1 MSSKELTKCRACGH
15 DELTTV
21 LDLGMMPLANNLEE
35 TQIEALNAQRF
46 PLEVVQCKKCQLTQL
61 SQVVDPDLL
70 FSHYTYRSSIN
81 GGYKI
86 HCEQMAKDIIAK
98 YPHLRDLG
106 RVHFDIAGND
116 GALIES
122 FNKVIRFLSVN
133 IDPAENLCKISIDKG
148 IKTVNEFWNKD
159 IQLGVKADLIT
170 ATNVFAHVDDIH
182 GFVEGIAKN
191 LNQNGICV
199 IEFPY
204 LYDFLDN
211 NEYDTVYFEHLSY
224 FHIAPIEKL
233 LYKYGLIIREVSRSS
248 IHGGTVRLYISHR
261 FGDDSIGL
269 KGLQTKTDK
278 HKAMCLRAIRSLLE
292 ANAKIVGFAA
302 SAKGNTLLNYF
313 GLNYN
318 DIPVIIDQTPE
329 KVGKFSPGT
338 GIEIVDID
346 WLESNNPDYI
356 LILAWN
362 FKDEIIAKLRPLT
375 HAKFIVLMP
384 HFEIIQ

>member
-1 MSSKELTKCRACGH
+1 MSSKQLTKCRACGH

-21 LDLGMMPLANNLEE
+21 LDLGLMPLANNLEE

-159 IQLGVKADLIT
+159 IQIGVKADLIT

-204 LYDFLDN
+204 LYDF
-211 NEYDTVYFEHLSY
+211 
-224 FHIAPIEKL
+224 
-233 LYKYGLIIREVSRSS
+233 
-248 IHGGTVRLYISHR
+248 
-261 FGDDSIGL
+261 
-269 KGLQTKTDK
+269 
-278 HKAMCLRAIRSLLE
+278 
-292 ANAKIVGFAA
+292 
-302 SAKGNTLLNYF
+302 
-313 GLNYN
+313 
-318 DIPVIIDQTPE
+318 
-329 KVGKFSPGT
+329 
-338 GIEIVDID
+338 
-346 WLESNNPDYI
+346 
-356 LILAWN
+356 
-362 FKDEIIAKLRPLT
+362 
-375 HAKFIVLMP
+375 
-384 HFEIIQ
+384 